1 MEQAKG
7 GETSIGEEPNAKRHK
22 RDPNAPTPAKSVVL
36 LFDSDVT
43 VGENGKVGMP
53 NTIEMAQIKKT
64 EKGRFVKISF
74 SREMSEEDVHREIC
88 SYFPI
93 LSCKTR

>member
-22 RDPNAPTPAKSVVL
+22 GDPNASTAAKSVVL

-43 VGENGKVGMP
+43 VRENGEVGMP
-53 NTIEMAQIKKT
+53 NTIEMAKIKKP

-74 SREMSEEDVHREIC
+74 TREMSEEDVQREIC
-88 SYFPI
+88 SYFPN
-93 LSCKTR
+93 LSRKTR